1 MLLSQ
6 LTGLKMTA
14 KLLNTNQIMRQVSY
28 ALALGVGAQ
37 VYFFGSSVL
46 IQIFLACITGLVTEA
61 LFLRLRGSEIK
72 PAIIDGSVV
81 LTAIL
86 LAISIPSIAP
96 WWIIVLGV
104 SFAVVFGKQ
113 IFGGLG
119 NNPFNPAM
127 LGYAFLLISYPVQ
140 MTQWPAD
147 YLSMDRAADVIF
159 GLSNLDGLTGATTL
173 DHVKTQLTMSLSIQ
187 ELEFNS
193 ISQLW
198 INIGFLIGGIY
209 LLLRRIIFWQIP
221 VLLLLGIVVM
231 STVLFLVDSDQF
243 ASPLFHVV
251 NGATMLAAFFIAT
264 DPVSASTTPLGRIIY
279 GFLIGVLIVI
289 IRVFGGYP
297 DAVAFAVLLLNIT
310 VPLIDFYTQP
320 KVFGR

>member
-1 MLLSQ
+1 
-6 LTGLKMTA
+6 MTV

-37 VYFFGSSVL
+37 VYFFGFSVF
-46 IQIFLACITGLVTEA
+46 IQIFLACITGLITEA

-127 LGYAFLLISYPVQ
+127 LGYAFLLISYPMQ

-147 YLSMDRAADVIF
+147 FLSMGQAVDMIF
-159 GLSNLDGLTGATTL
+159 GLSNIDGLTGATSL
-173 DHVKTQLTMSLSIQ
+173 DYLKTQLTMGISIQ
-187 ELEFNS
+187 ELELNS

-198 INIGFLIGGIY
+198 INIGFLLGGIY

-221 VLLLLGIVVM
+221 VSLLSGVVLM
-231 STVLFLVDSDQF
+231 STALYLVDSNQY
-243 ASPLFHVV
+243 ASSLFHLV

-264 DPVSASTTPLGRIIY
+264 DPVSASTTPSGRLIY
-279 GFLIGVLIVI
+279 GFLIGIMIVI

-320 KVFGR
+320 KVFGK

>member
-1 MLLSQ
+1 
-6 LTGLKMTA
+6 MTD
-14 KLLNTNQIMRQVSY
+14 KLLNTNQIMRQGSY
-28 ALALGVGAQ
+28 ALALGIGAQ
-37 VYFFGSSVL
+37 VYFFGLSVL
-46 IQIFLACITGLVTEA
+46 IQIVLACITGLIVEA
-61 LFLRLRGSEIK
+61 IFLRLRGSEIK

-81 LTAIL
+81 LTAVL

-320 KVFGR
+320 KVLGR

>member
-1 MLLSQ
+1 MSD
-6 LTGLKMTA
+6 

-37 VYFFGSSVL
+37 VYFFGLSVL
-46 IQIFLACITGLVTEA
+46 IQIVLACITGLIVEA
-61 LFLRLRGSEIK
+61 IFLRLRGSEIK

-173 DHVKTQLTMSLSIQ
+173 DHVRTQLTMGFSLQ

>member
-1 MLLSQ
+1 
-6 LTGLKMTA
+6 MTV

-28 ALALGVGAQ
+28 ALALGVVAQ

-46 IQIFLACITGLVTEA
+46 IQIFLACITGLITEA

-72 PAIIDGSVV
+72 PAITDGSVV

-96 WWIIVLGV
+96 WWTIVLGV
-104 SFAVVFGKQ
+104 SFAVIFGKQ

-147 YLSMDRAADVIF
+147 YLSMAQAADVIF
-159 GLSNLDGLTGATTL
+159 GLSNIDGLTGATSL
-173 DHVKTQLTMSLSIQ
+173 DRLKTQLTMGVSIQ
-187 ELEFNS
+187 ELELSS
-193 ISQLW
+193 ISHLW
-198 INIGFLIGGIY
+198 INIGFLLGGIY

-221 VLLLLGIVVM
+221 VSLLLGVVVM
-231 STVLFLVDSDQF
+231 STALYLVDSNQF
-243 ASPLFHVV
+243 ASSLFHLV

-264 DPVSASTTPLGRIIY
+264 DPVSASTTPSGRLIY
-279 GFLIGVLIVI
+279 GFLIGILIVI

-320 KVFGR
+320 KVFGK

>member
-1 MLLSQ
+1 
-6 LTGLKMTA
+6 MTD

-28 ALALGVGAQ
+28 ALALGIGAQ
-37 VYFFGSSVL
+37 VYFFGLSVL
-46 IQIFLACITGLVTEA
+46 IQILLACITGLIVEA
-61 LFLRLRGSEIK
+61 IFLRLRGSKIK

-81 LTAIL
+81 LTAVL
-86 LAISIPSIAP
+86 LAISIPSTAP

-147 YLSMDRAADVIF
+147 YLSMGQAADVIF

-173 DHVKTQLTMSLSIQ
+173 DYVKTQLTMGLSIQ

-221 VLLLLGIVVM
+221 VSLLLGVVVM
-231 STVLFLVDSDQF
+231 STALFLVDSNQF
-243 ASPLFHVV
+243 ASSLFHLV

-264 DPVSASTTPLGRIIY
+264 DPVSASTTPSGRIIY

-320 KVFGR
+320 KVFGK

>member
-1 MLLSQ
+1 
-6 LTGLKMTA
+6 
-14 KLLNTNQIMRQVSY
+14 MRQVSY
-28 ALALGVGAQ
+28 ALALGIGAQ
-37 VYFFGSSVL
+37 VYFFGLSVL
-46 IQIFLACITGLVTEA
+46 IQILLACITGLIVEA
-61 LFLRLRGSEIK
+61 IFLRLRSLEIK
-72 PAIIDGSVV
+72 PVIIDGSVV
-81 LTAIL
+81 LTAVL
-86 LAISIPSIAP
+86 LAISIPSTAP

-147 YLSMDRAADVIF
+147 YLSMGQAADVIF
-159 GLSNLDGLTGATTL
+159 GLPNIDGLTGATSL
-173 DHVKTQLTMSLSIQ
+173 DHLKTQLTMGISIQ
-187 ELEFNS
+187 ELELNS

-198 INIGFLIGGIY
+198 INIGFLLGGIY

-221 VLLLLGIVVM
+221 VSLLLGVVVM
-231 STVLFLVDSDQF
+231 STALFLVDSNQF
-243 ASPLFHVV
+243 ASSLFHLV

-264 DPVSASTTPLGRIIY
+264 DPVTASATNSGRIIY
-279 GFLIGVLIVI
+279 GFLIGILIVI

-320 KVFGR
+320 KVFGK

>member
-1 MLLSQ
+1 METNHLD
-6 LTGLKMTA
+6 
-14 KLLNTNQIMRQVSY
+14 TNQIMRQVIY
-28 ALALGVGAQ
+28 ALVLGVGAQ
-37 VYFFGSSVL
+37 IYFFGPSV
-46 IQIFLACITGLVTEA
+46 IVQILLASVTAIIAEAVFLQI
-61 LFLRLRGSEIK
+61 RGAKIK
-72 PAIIDGSVV
+72 PAITDGSAI

-104 SFAVVFGKQ
+104 LFAIIFGKQ

-140 MTQWPAD
+140 MTQWPGEFVSISQGIDA
-147 YLSMDRAADVIF
+147 IF
-159 GLSNLDGLTGATTL
+159 GLNYVDSLTGATRL
-173 DHVKTQLTMSLSIQ
+173 DDVKTQLMLGTQISDIN
-187 ELEFNS
+187 LEPV
-193 ISQLW
+193 SQLW
-198 INIGFLIGGIY
+198 INVGFLLGGIY

-221 VLLLLGIVVM
+221 FSLLLGLALM
-231 STVLFLVDSDQF
+231 SATLFFIDPSQF
-243 ASPLFHVV
+243 TSPYFHLA

-264 DPVSASTTPLGRIIY
+264 DPVSASTTPKGRIIY
-279 GFLIGVLIVI
+279 GFFIGILIVV

-297 DAVAFAVLLLNIT
+297 DAVAFAVLLMNIT

-320 KVFGR
+320 KAFGK

>member
-1 MLLSQ
+1 MV
-6 LTGLKMTA
+6 A
-14 KLLNTNQIMRQVSY
+14 KLYNTNQIMRQVSY
-28 ALALGVGAQ
+28 ALALGIGAQ
-37 VYFFGSSVL
+37 VYFFGLSVL
-46 IQIFLACITGLVTEA
+46 IQILLACITGLIVEA
-61 LFLRLRGSEIK
+61 IFLRLRSLEIK

-81 LTAIL
+81 LTAVL
-86 LAISIPSIAP
+86 LAISIPSTAP

-147 YLSMDRAADVIF
+147 YLSMGQAADVIF
-159 GLSNLDGLTGATTL
+159 GLSNIDGLTGATTL
-173 DHVKTQLTMSLSIQ
+173 DYVKTQLTMGISIQ

-221 VLLLLGIVVM
+221 VSLLLGVVVM
-231 STVLFLVDSDQF
+231 STALFLVDSDQF
-243 ASPLFHVV
+243 ASSLFHLV

-264 DPVSASTTPLGRIIY
+264 DPVSASTTPSGRIIY